1 MTLVFPAPLG
11 PSRPSTSPRATV
23 KETSSTA
30 VWRPYRL
37 RSPEHQTAG
46 DGVSPASVGTLTVV
60 AEVIPWTV
68 AASAETTGDRQQ
80 FVGTQRAGDAGHYAV
95 LDPDHAGEEPVAG
108 GEHGRLAPFTSAVE
122 VVTSSAG
129 RAGAAC
135 RRRGQVAELVGEP
148 AGTPGSDSR

>member
-46 DGVSPASVGTLTVV
+46 DGGRPASPAAADPAAAVS
-60 AEVIPWTV
+60 EVIPWTV
-68 AASAETTGDRQQ
+68 AASAEATGDRQEL
-80 FVGTQRAGDAGHYAV
+80 VGAQRTGDSGHDAV

-108 GEHGRLAPFTSAVE
+108 GEHGRGGAVDVGLGGGHQLGGHGQRECRGVLRE
-122 VVTSSAG
+122 VAQLVRETV
-129 RAGAAC
+129 
-135 RRRGQVAELVGEP
+135 GQ
-148 AGTPGSDSR
+148 